1 MGDDGYLGGH
11 QADRRGKP
19 GRRPRVPVKGTL
31 PWTNAAS
38 RGSPSMVGVPFT
50 GTLGREG
57 LVQLDAYWRDKS
69 APTVVS

>member
-1 MGDDGYLGGH
+1 MDDEGYLGGH

-19 GRRPRVPVKGTL
+19 GRH
-31 PWTNAAS
+31 S
-38 RGSPSMVGVPFT
+38 RVPFT